1 MYPASW
7 LLTTALLLV
16 LFSEPATLQNIDTFQ
31 IVLAYLLLFMRRL
44 IISVKYAYFRG
55 EDLERLCLPAPDWDD
70 RKTQRRLVGQGW
82 ANPAQFPGL
91 IEDEITC
98 AMDENDIC
106 LQGIP
111 VTMDTQSVQDLSQL
125 DSSPLFPAKTSCTK
139 KDEISS
145 GFFLFNIINS
155 VYQTYFVAR
164 YRAIIFPCMLAIP
177 ATPLLVRSYY
187 DVNLFGITLAEQ
199 LVTLASILGFM
210 LGFQLLFFGLIC
222 AIDFER
228 RYQTG
233 KKLGDMVKYPGILVS
248 SIVAD
253 SKAAVANNH
262 HIFIDLQRRANV
274 FGWMNAR
281 KVLRSFGDAFYLRIQ
296 AYTSILIFY
305 SLFCIGILNLIVW
318 TEMRHHI
325 STIYVIAMIIT
336 IISGISLFAIY
347 KAIKLQ
353 SLSEEHRDFV
363 RNQLFIL
370 EEEIWELKLSGADND
385 RIIDLQSAKALLEQ
399 VDESIHYKE
408 LIYKPTTILGYA
420 ANNGIIGSV
429 MGLVI
434 TGCLFAIQ
442 GFTSTGISYDQ
453 LGWFNF

>member
-1 MYPASW
+1 
-7 LLTTALLLV
+7 
-16 LFSEPATLQNIDTFQ
+16 
-31 IVLAYLLLFMRRL
+31 
-44 IISVKYAYFRG
+44 
-55 EDLERLCLPAPDWDD
+55 
-70 RKTQRRLVGQGW
+70 
-82 ANPAQFPGL
+82 
-91 IEDEITC
+91 
-98 AMDENDIC
+98 
-106 LQGIP
+106 
-111 VTMDTQSVQDLSQL
+111 
-125 DSSPLFPAKTSCTK
+125 
-139 KDEISS
+139 
-145 GFFLFNIINS
+145 
-155 VYQTYFVAR
+155 
-164 YRAIIFPCMLAIP
+164 MLAIP

>member
-1 MYPASW
+1 
-7 LLTTALLLV
+7 
-16 LFSEPATLQNIDTFQ
+16 
-31 IVLAYLLLFMRRL
+31 
-44 IISVKYAYFRG
+44 
-55 EDLERLCLPAPDWDD
+55 
-70 RKTQRRLVGQGW
+70 
-82 ANPAQFPGL
+82 
-91 IEDEITC
+91 
-98 AMDENDIC
+98 MD
-106 LQGIP
+106 P
-111 VTMDTQSVQDLSQL
+111 QSVQDLSQH
-125 DSSPLFPAKTSCTK
+125 DSSPLFPAKTGSTGE
-139 KDEISS
+139 DEISS

-155 VYQTYFVAR
+155 VYQTHFVAR
-164 YRAIIFPCMLAIP
+164 YRAIIYPCMLAIP

-199 LVTLASILGFM
+199 VVTLASILGFM

-248 SIVAD
+248 SIFAD
-253 SKAAVANNH
+253 SKAAVANNR

-274 FGWMNAR
+274 FGWMNVR

-370 EEEIWELKLSGADND
+370 EEEIWELKLSGADSE

-408 LIYKPTTILGYA
+408 LVYKPTTILGYA
-420 ANNGIIGSV
+420 ANNGIIGSI

>member
-1 MYPASW
+1 VYPASW

-44 IISVKYAYFRG
+44 IISVKYAYFRD

-248 SIVAD
+248 SIFAD
-253 SKAAVANNH
+253 SKAAEANNR

-370 EEEIWELKLSGADND
+370 EEEIWELKLSGADNG

-399 VDESIHYKE
+399 VDQSIHYKE

>member
-1 MYPASW
+1 
-7 LLTTALLLV
+7 
-16 LFSEPATLQNIDTFQ
+16 
-31 IVLAYLLLFMRRL
+31 RL
-44 IISVKYAYFRG
+44 IISVKYAYFRE

-111 VTMDTQSVQDLSQL
+111 VTMDPQLVQDLSQH
-125 DSSPLFPAKTSCTK
+125 DSSPLFPAKTSSTRE
-139 KDEISS
+139 DEISS

-164 YRAIIFPCMLAIP
+164 YRAIIYPCMLAIP

-187 DVNLFGITLAEQ
+187 DVNLFGVTPAEQ
-199 LVTLASILGFM
+199 LVTAASILGFM

-233 KKLGDMVKYPGILVS
+233 KKLGDIVKYPGILVS
-248 SIVAD
+248 SIFAD
-253 SKAAVANNH
+253 SKAAVANNR

-370 EEEIWELKLSGADND
+370 EEEIWELKLSGADNA